1 MVGFYHD
8 KKIVFWDTGNP
19 KLLKLL
25 RHRSRAKLQV
35 ERCEKSA
42 HAYLLIKSMHRRR
55 ILVRT
60 LQSKAVFNIGHTCL
74 IGPIIGPRQS
84 PAEIVVQAFEA
95 TLTTTTT
102 IKSITLLPWLLLL
115 TRYVTSL
122 SSVPARTGASSLD
135 SFRSGLGAIKR
146 NRCETTNMIGP
157 SIRSVRM

>member
-1 MVGFYHD
+1 MVGFYYD

-19 KLLKLL
+19 KLPKLL

-55 ILVRT
+55 ILIRT
-60 LQSKAVFNIGHTCL
+60 LQSKAVFNIGRTCL
-74 IGPIIGPRQS
+74 IGPIIGPRQN

-122 SSVPARTGASSLD
+122 SSVPVRTGPPVWSHFGVGWEPSSET
-135 SFRSGLGAIKR
+135 AVKR
-146 NRCETTNMIGP
+146 RT
-157 SIRSVRM
+157 